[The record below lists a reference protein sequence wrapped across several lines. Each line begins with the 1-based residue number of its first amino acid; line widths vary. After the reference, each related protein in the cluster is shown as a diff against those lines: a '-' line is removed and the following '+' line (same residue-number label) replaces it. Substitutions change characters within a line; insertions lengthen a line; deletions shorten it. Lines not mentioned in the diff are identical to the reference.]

1 VSIFL
6 GFDRS
11 EYPGDSVMKALRTDA
26 QVAWTGFYL
35 APAPSHGNTGWML
48 KRSFLAGLGF
58 GFAPIY
64 VGQQQSAPGSQIL
77 TAAQGKLD
85 GADAALLAERAGFPK
100 LSILY
105 LDIET
110 GPPAKPAFFDYYKAW
125 VQAVVGNGFSP
136 GVYCSHRLASQFI
149 AADDRAVPWVFQL
162 KSSTPQTFVPPLPT
176 PDPSQSSF
184 SSAKV
189 LQYAQNGKL
198 TLSGSTLKPVDLDT
212 ALMAD
217 PSAPL
222 TADTT
227 DVDV

>member
-1 VSIFL
+1 MSIFL

-11 EYPGDSVMKALRTDA
+11 EYPGDSVMRLLRTEAD
-26 QVAWTGFYL
+26 VAWTGFYL
-35 APAPSHGNTGWML
+35 APAPSHKNTGWMQ

-77 TAAQGKLD
+77 TVAQGELD
-85 GADAALLAERAGFPK
+85 GADAARLAQESGFPK
-100 LSILY
+100 PSVLY

-125 VQAVVGNGFSP
+125 VQAVVDNGFLP

-184 SSAKV
+184 SGAKV

-198 TLSGSTLKPVDLDT
+198 TLSSKSLTPVDLDT
-212 ALMAD
+212 ALTAD
-217 PSAPL
+217 PSAAP
-222 TADTT
+222 APDTGS
-227 DVDV
+227 DD

>member
-1 VSIFL
+1 MSIFL

-11 EYPGDSVMKALRTDA
+11 EYPGDSVMRAMRTEADI
-26 QVAWTGFYL
+26 AWTGFYL
-35 APAPSHGNTGWML
+35 APAPSHGNTGWMQ

-85 GADAALLAERAGFPK
+85 GANAARLAEQAGFPK
-100 LSILY
+100 PSVLY

-125 VQAVVGNGFSP
+125 VQAVVDNGCSP
-136 GVYCSHRLASQFI
+136 GVYCSHRLAAQFI
-149 AADDRAVPWVFQL
+149 AADNRAVPWVFQL
-162 KSSTPQTFVPPLPT
+162 KSATPQTFVPPLLA

-184 SSAKV
+184 SGAKV

-198 TLSGSTLKPVDLDT
+198 ALGSTKLAPVDLDT

-222 TADTT
+222 TAGTPDNEA
-227 DVDV
+227 

>member
-1 VSIFL
+1 VGIFL

-11 EYPGDSVMKALRTDA
+11 EYPGDVAMGFLRRKAD
-26 QVAWTGFYL
+26 VAWTGFYL
-35 APAPSHGNTGWML
+35 APAPSHADVGWMQ
-48 KRSFLAGLGF
+48 KRSFLVGLGF

-64 VGQQQSAPGSQIL
+64 VGQQQSAPGSQTL
-77 TAAQGKLD
+77 TGAQGKLD
-85 GADAALLAERAGFPK
+85 GADAARLALQAGFSQ
-100 LSILY
+100 LSVLY

-125 VQAVVGNGFSP
+125 VQAVVDNGFSP

-184 SSAKV
+184 SGAKV
-189 LQYAQNGKL
+189 LQYAQNGKV
-198 TLSGSTLKPVDLDT
+198 TLGSTTLTPVDLDT
-212 ALMAD
+212 ALIAD
-217 PSAPL
+217 PSAAPAVA
-222 TADTT
+222 TSPD
-227 DVDV
+227 D